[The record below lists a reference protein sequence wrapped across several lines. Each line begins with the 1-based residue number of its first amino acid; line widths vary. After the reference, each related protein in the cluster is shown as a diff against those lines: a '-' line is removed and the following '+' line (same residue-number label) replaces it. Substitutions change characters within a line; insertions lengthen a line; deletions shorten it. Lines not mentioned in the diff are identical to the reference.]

1 MELETRN
8 LKQVLVIANPAASRG
23 GVVKALVKV
32 RKLTREHK
40 DCCEFDFMVTED
52 PLHATEL
59 ARTHARDY
67 DLVVAFG
74 GDGTVNEVVQGL
86 VGGNTPLA
94 VIPYG
99 TGNDFAR
106 SAGIPLKLDA
116 AIDLLCQGA
125 ATLCD
130 AGFVNGRYFV
140 NAVGIG
146 FDGRANYEAGK
157 IRWLRGPPALLLAI
171 FRTMMYWKAVH
182 MTLTVDDQNI
192 SRTTYLIGISNG
204 PFIGGGLKLNPAA
217 RINDGKLSVCHVAD
231 IAPLKIIINFGRLKT
246 GTIDKLEEVTQLS
259 GAHVTVESELPMPV
273 HVDGEV
279 LGLEIHKL
287 DLRILPGAIQL
298 VRNL

>member
-1 MELETRN
+1 M
-8 LKQVLVIANPAASRG
+8 KQILIIANPAASRG
-23 GVVKALVKV
+23 GAVKALVKV

-116 AIDLLCQGA
+116 AIDLLCQGT
-125 ATLCD
+125 ATPCD
-130 AGFVNGRYFV
+130 AGLVNERYFV

-146 FDGRANYEAGK
+146 FDGRVNYEAGK
-157 IRWLRGPPALLLAI
+157 IRWLRGPLAILLAI
-171 FRTMMYWKAVH
+171 FRTMRFWEAVP
-182 MTLTVDDQNI
+182 MTLTVDGQTI
-192 SRTTYLIGISNG
+192 SGTTYLVNIGNG
-204 PFIGGGLKLNPAA
+204 PFVGGGLKLTPAA
-217 RINDGKLSVCHVAD
+217 RIDDGKLSVCHVAD
-231 IAPLKIIINFGRLKT
+231 IAPLKIILNFGRLKT
-246 GTIDKLEEVTQLS
+246 GTIDVLPEVTQLS
-259 GAHVTVESELPMPV
+259 GSKIVVESELPMPV
-273 HVDGEV
+273 HADGEV
-279 LGLEIHKL
+279 LGLDVHNL
-287 DLRILPGAIQL
+287 DLRIFPGAIRL
-298 VRNL
+298 VRNP

>member
-1 MELETRN
+1 M
-8 LKQVLVIANPAASRG
+8 KQILIIANPAASRG
-23 GVVKALVKV
+23 GAVKALVKV

-106 SAGIPLKLDA
+106 SAGIPLQLDA
-116 AIDLLCQGA
+116 AIDLLCQGT
-125 ATLCD
+125 ATPCD
-130 AGFVNGRYFV
+130 AGLVNERYFV

-146 FDGRANYEAGK
+146 FDGRVNYEAGK
-157 IRWLRGPPALLLAI
+157 IRWLRGPLAILLAI
-171 FRTMMYWKAVH
+171 FRTMRFWEAVP
-182 MTLTVDDQNI
+182 MILTVDGQTI
-192 SRTTYLIGISNG
+192 SGTTYLVNIGNG
-204 PFIGGGLKLNPAA
+204 PFVGGGLKLTPAA
-217 RINDGKLSVCHVAD
+217 RIDDGKLSVCHVAD
-231 IAPLKIIINFGRLKT
+231 IAPLKIILNFGRLKT
-246 GTIDKLEEVTQLS
+246 GTIDVLPEVTQLS
-259 GAHVTVESELPMPV
+259 GSKIVVESELPMPV
-273 HVDGEV
+273 HADGEV

-287 DLRILPGAIQL
+287 DLRIFPGAIRL
-298 VRNL
+298 VRNP

>member
-1 MELETRN
+1 M
-8 LKQVLVIANPAASRG
+8 KQVLVIANPAASRG
-23 GVVKALVKV
+23 GAVKALVKV

-40 DCCEFDFMVTED
+40 DCCEFDFMVTEN
-52 PLHATEL
+52 PLHATKL

-86 VGGNTPLA
+86 AGGNTPLA

-125 ATLCD
+125 ASPCD
-130 AGFVNGRYFV
+130 LGFVNGRYFV

-157 IRWLRGPPALLLAI
+157 IRWLRGPLAILLAI
-171 FRTMMYWKAVH
+171 FRTIRYWKAVH
-182 MTLTVDDQNI
+182 MTLTVDDQTI
-192 SRTTYLIGISNG
+192 SITTYLVDIGNG
-204 PFIGGGLKLNPAA
+204 PYIGGGLKLTPAA
-217 RINDGKLSVCHVAD
+217 RIDDGKLSVCHVAD
-231 IAPLKIIINFGRLKT
+231 IAPLKIILNFGRLKT
-246 GTIDKLEEVTQLS
+246 GTIDVLPEVTQLS
-259 GAHVTVESELPMPV
+259 GSKIVVESELPMPV
-273 HVDGEV
+273 HVDGEM

-287 DLRILPGAIQL
+287 DLRIFPGAIRL
-298 VRNL
+298 VRNP

>member
-1 MELETRN
+1 M
-8 LKQVLVIANPAASRG
+8 KQVLVIANPAASRG
-23 GVVKALVKV
+23 GAVKALVKV

-106 SAGIPLKLDA
+106 SAGIPLGLEA
-116 AIDLLCQGA
+116 AMDLLCQGT
-125 ATLCD
+125 ATPCD
-130 AGFVNGRYFV
+130 AGLVNGRYFV

-146 FDGRANYEAGK
+146 FDGRVNYEAGK
-157 IRWLRGPPALLLAI
+157 IRWLRGPLAILLAI
-171 FRTMMYWKAVH
+171 FRTMRFWEAVP
-182 MTLTVDDQNI
+182 MTLTVDGQTI
-192 SRTTYLIGISNG
+192 SGTTYLVNIGNG
-204 PFIGGGLKLNPAA
+204 PFVGGGLKLTPAA
-217 RINDGKLSVCHVAD
+217 RIDDGMLGVCHVAD
-231 IAPLKIIINFGRLKT
+231 IAPLKIILNFGRLKT
-246 GTIDKLEEVTQLS
+246 GTADTLDEVTIFTGS
-259 GAHVTVESELPMPV
+259 NITVESELPMPV

-287 DLRILPGAIQL
+287 DLRIFPGAIRL
-298 VRNL
+298 VRNP